1 MIDLEKRKYSIKKER
16 EKIGATL
23 LSLYE
28 NTALKTL
35 ANRINN
41 INRIKEKNVDNKQIL
56 NNYVYEF
63 EVLVNRHAGTETKFV
78 MECVLNSTQFNEFIE
93 KCINTNIS
101 LYNFKL
107 ILSILNNK
115 FVYLTERYIKGS
127 DSEKMMII
135 SPLVSDIASDLN
147 GNFHEYISNITK
159 KAC

>member
-1 MIDLEKRKYSIKKER
+1 
-16 EKIGATL
+16 
-23 LSLYE
+23 
-28 NTALKTL
+28 
-35 ANRINN
+35 
-41 INRIKEKNVDNKQIL
+41 
-56 NNYVYEF
+56 
-63 EVLVNRHAGTETKFV
+63 